1 MITAANG
8 YVSTEAEKAIRATLE
23 RNPAHPTARYY
34 LGLYLWQVDRPDA
47 AFRIWEKLLTE
58 SPDDAPWVA
67 PIRDMIEEVA
77 RRAGVDYTLP
87 PANGRQGPTADQ
99 VEAVQDMSAQDRTE
113 MIRGMVARLSE
124 RLTTEGGSAEEWSRL
139 IGAYGVL
146 GETEKARTAW
156 KEAQKVFAERPE
168 ELAQI
173 KAKAVQAGV
182 VE

>member
-47 AFRIWEKLLTE
+47 AFRIWEKLLNE
-58 SPDDAPWVA
+58 SPGDAPWVA

-77 RRAGVDYTLP
+77 RHAGVDYSLP
-87 PANGRQGPTADQ
+87 PANGLKGPTADQ
-99 VEAVQDMSAQDRTE
+99 VEAAQDMSAQDRTE

-124 RLTTEGGSAEEWSRL
+124 RLTTEGGSAEEWARL

-156 KEAQKVFAERPE
+156 KEAQKLFAERPE

-173 KAKAVQAGV
+173 KAKAAQAGV
-182 VE
+182 AE